1 MADLAKLVVKL
12 ESDSARLRK
21 DLDTANKKLSKF
33 ERQTSKTSAALRNMA
48 KAGVVGLTAIAGS
61 LTILSK
67 KTLDLAD
74 RIGKLSQSTGL
85 TTETLSRLR
94 YQSELTGSNFEEI
107 TKGVTRLQR
116 SMYDAEQGLRT
127 QSDAFDALGVSVTD
141 SDGKLRDT
149 EEVMLDVADRFEQM
163 ENGAQKAALAQVLFG
178 RAGAKMIP
186 FLNSG
191 RDGLKAMADEAD
203 QLGITM
209 DGRLTAAAEATN
221 DNLTRL
227 RTAMEG
233 VFLRVMEKALPK
245 LLEITKRMVEW
256 SKAGGNVEKMMQ
268 SVNAAMKVATTVW
281 TVLST
286 SLEVVGKKLGA
297 IAAQASLV
305 FEGDFKGAGR
315 VWKESNLDAIDGVAE
330 GIEELQNIWD
340 DTADKIEGGAGST
353 GEQLASPI
361 TTATDIIETGVTT
374 ARDKLSSL
382 EGELAKAAKK
392 SDNLSKKFQDRFDN
406 LAMPSAS
413 SQTSVLDVSILELNA
428 EKALEKGDIEGA
440 TKSINRAFD
449 VLDRMKDAGSE
460 SSIVLQGMAEK
471 LKAVGDQISQKS
483 LADVEAKVLVDTDGV
498 IQQLQQGNQA
508 MQKLL
513 DENPLVQKLMIDQSQ
528 IPTAAQQVSNGNQM
542 RPVNLNLP
550 SGETMQVYGNQDDVD
565 YWQRQFSREATK
577 RGKR

>member
-1 MADLAKLVVKL
+1 
-12 ESDSARLRK
+12 
-21 DLDTANKKLSKF
+21 
-33 ERQTSKTSAALRNMA
+33 
-48 KAGVVGLTAIAGS
+48 
-61 LTILSK
+61 
-67 KTLDLAD
+67 
-74 RIGKLSQSTGL
+74 
-85 TTETLSRLR
+85 
-94 YQSELTGSNFEEI
+94 
-107 TKGVTRLQR
+107 
-116 SMYDAEQGLRT
+116 MYDAEQGLRT
-127 QSDAFDALGVSVTD
+127 QSDAFDALGVSVSG

-149 EEVMLDVADRFEQM
+149 EEVMLDVADRFAQM

-186 FLNSG
+186 FLNNG
-191 RDGLKAMADEAD
+191 RDGLEAMRKEADE
-203 QLGITM
+203 LGITM
-209 DGRLTAAAEATN
+209 SGRLTKAAEATN

-233 VFLRVMEKALPK
+233 VYLRVMEKALPK
-245 LLEITKRMVEW
+245 LVEITKRMVAW
-256 SKAGGNVEKMMQ
+256 SKESGNVEKMMQ

-286 SLEVVGKKLGA
+286 ALEVVGKKLGA

-315 VWKESNLDAIDGVAE
+315 VWKESNLDAINGVSE

-353 GEQLASPI
+353 GSQLAAPI
-361 TTATDIIETGVTT
+361 KAAQDIIEASIKATT
-374 ARDKLSSL
+374 DKLSTMESEL
-382 EGELAKAAKK
+382 EKAAKK
-392 SDNLSKKFQDRFDN
+392 SDSLSKKFQERFDN
-406 LAMPSAS
+406 VTTPDAS
-413 SQTSVLDVSILELNA
+413 SQSSVLDVSILELNA
-428 EKALEKGDIEGA
+428 EKALEKGDIDGA

-449 VLDRMKDAGSE
+449 VLDKMKDAGSE
-460 SSIVLQGMAEK
+460 SGIVLQGMAEK

-498 IQQLQQGNQA
+498 LQQLQQGNQA

-513 DENPLVQKLMIDQSQ
+513 DENPLVQKLIIDQSR

-550 SGETMQVYGNQDDVD
+550 GGETMQVYGNQDDVD
-565 YWQRQFSREATK
+565 SWQRQFSREATK